1 MSENV
6 ERRLETDICIHTISY
21 RAVQTVHKA
30 VSDQNRV
37 CCDSKAQ
44 GYTLKRV
51 GLYPPYPV
59 LRTATSVW
67 NFP

>member
-1 MSENV
+1 V
-6 ERRLETDICIHTISY
+6 F
-21 RAVQTVHKA
+21 AVTVG
-30 VSDQNRV
+30 
-37 CCDSKAQ
+37 KAQ

-59 LRTATSVW
+59 RPTATCVW